1 MKMKPLMEG
10 WRKYLAEG
18 IEKGKKFEYVVV
30 QTVRQMSG
38 VKPLTGDY
46 YDKWEE
52 WALLSNK
59 TGNLGQMAE
68 DLYNVAK
75 DSGFFTTSDFKNAR
89 MQDIGKQRYAGQGRP
104 IEIKTDAI
112 FGKKTISIKMPGDT
126 QADSSKV
133 SAIINKVG
141 AVVDASIEKIEDEV
155 VAENFRKSYEEA
167 FTDEVKNKII
177 KASEA
182 RYLTD
187 RRVKTLIN
195 KIENPDP
202 GDNQNYEDIL
212 EALKLDRIIDENNKI
227 IKEELKFNSDEI
239 TSDIEEAIKSTFAK
253 NGMLTALIKE
263 LLTGSAGF
271 KDIPGAAARYLLSPE
286 HAFDLQD
293 KDTIE
298 LFSKAI
304 KMRISLKGGRTLN
317 IEGVDSIKKGM
328 GSEISLRWD
337 IKTNDLLNA
346 LEEATKILAPS
357 NPLPGVEDLSEQTSV
372 AEKGFE
378 ELYDK
383 IQDIMF
389 AAIEK

>member
-1 MKMKPLMEG
+1 
-10 WRKYLAEG
+10 
-18 IEKGKKFEYVVV
+18 
-30 QTVRQMSG
+30 
-38 VKPLTGDY
+38 
-46 YDKWEE
+46 
-52 WALLSNK
+52 
-59 TGNLGQMAE
+59 
-68 DLYNVAK
+68 
-75 DSGFFTTSDFKNAR
+75 
-89 MQDIGKQRYAGQGRP
+89 
-104 IEIKTDAI
+104 
-112 FGKKTISIKMPGDT
+112 
-126 QADSSKV
+126 
-133 SAIINKVG
+133 
-141 AVVDASIEKIEDEV
+141 VVDASIEKIEDEV